1 MSSVHSIIFIILRSS
16 NFSFMKIDQ
25 VKTLLRKMED
35 EIPVI
40 RPGINTFY
48 KLASAGAASEEAD
61 WIIQIDMD
69 VLAVDHIKAI
79 ESLAASFWFKSIP
92 EFKQD
97 RQFLVIQDR

>member
-1 MSSVHSIIFIILRSS
+1 
-16 NFSFMKIDQ
+16 MKIDQ
-25 VKTLLRKMED
+25 VKTLLRKLED

-48 KLASAGAASEEAD
+48 RLASSGGTSGEAD
-61 WIIQIDMD
+61 WIIRIDMD
-69 VLAVDHIKAI
+69 VLGVDHIKAV
-79 ESLAASFWFKSIP
+79 ESLAASFWAKSTP

>member
-1 MSSVHSIIFIILRSS
+1 
-16 NFSFMKIDQ
+16 MKIDQ
-25 VKTLLRKMED
+25 VKTLLRKLED

-48 KLASAGAASEEAD
+48 KLASSGGTSGEVD

-79 ESLAASFWFKSIP
+79 DSLAASFWFKSMP
-92 EFKQD
+92 VFKQG

>member
-1 MSSVHSIIFIILRSS
+1 
-16 NFSFMKIDQ
+16 MKIDQ
-25 VKTLLRKMED
+25 VKTLLRKLED

-48 KLASAGAASEEAD
+48 RLAPARGTSGETD

-79 ESLAASFWFKSIP
+79 EGLAASFWLKSVP

-97 RQFLVIQDR
+97 RPFLVIQDR